1 VTSMGFLAIY
11 HQHTGVDGGALVHCG
26 PDSTLQSILE
36 VQGSPVLHN
45 EGKEIAEE
53 RGILGEES
61 LEVEGALGGHQLIEP
76 DRTRRKR
83 SPLLG
88 GVVTMVGVRASLAHS
103 FEYHPASL
111 WNLPVQGNE

>member
-1 VTSMGFLAIY
+1 MSLGSLAIY
-11 HQHTGVDGGALVHCG
+11 HQHAGVDGGALVQCG
-26 PDSTLQSILE
+26 PDGTVQPVLE

-45 EGKEIAEE
+45 VGKKIAEE

-61 LEVEGALGGHQLIEP
+61 LEVEGALGGYQLIEP

-83 SPLLG
+83 GPLLG

-111 WNLPVQGNE
+111 WKLPAQGNE